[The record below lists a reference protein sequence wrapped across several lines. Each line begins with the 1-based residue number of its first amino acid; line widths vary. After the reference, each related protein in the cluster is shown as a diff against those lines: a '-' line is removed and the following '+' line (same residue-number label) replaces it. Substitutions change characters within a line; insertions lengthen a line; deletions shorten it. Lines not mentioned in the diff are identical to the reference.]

1 MSELKIQKPCE
12 NCELKDLLDDQ
23 EGVGWLVLKGIYMAE
38 YEKNNLFAC
47 KHPWRLLHQA
57 YNENP
62 TPNQQEIISKVV
74 EVRGKNPED
83 YNLPRV
89 KRISTLDI

>member
-12 NCELKDLLDDQ
+12 NCELKGLLDNQ
-23 EGVGWLVLKGIYMAE
+23 EGINLLVLEGIYMALL
-38 YEKNNLFAC
+38 EKNNLLAC

-62 TPNQQEIISKVV
+62 TPNQQEIMSKVV
-74 EVRGKNPED
+74 EIRGKNPED
-83 YNLPRV
+83 YNLP
-89 KRISTLDI
+89 KINKISTLDI